1 MPAPPRSLET
11 LAGMF
16 IPPASREVVVG
27 DLHERCLLRPGT
39 PWACRGLPQYVAD
52 VVMTVPLVI
61 LSRIRRTT
69 DFQVLLM
76 EAFVLYLSFWGAAR
90 FMDAAFL
97 DNRLG
102 FLRLAIPAATTLLA
116 LMLEDAYAMPGR
128 RWPLKAI
135 RAPVFGLGTAVLS
148 QWMLPVSNPELTL
161 PRWILWCGAGT
172 GLLLVA
178 AVRML
183 FPPPADRPQ
192 GAPSD
197 ASQNGPAFW
206 MQQASEPVSLAPGA
220 LRLMKGAGML
230 AAAVLVGALA
240 VYQPMFRP
248 QVLVLAAVLAAVVV
262 AVYQVRRW
270 R

>member
-1 MPAPPRSLET
+1 MPGPPRILET
-11 LAGMF
+11 LAGFF
-16 IPPASREVVVG
+16 IPPACREVVLG
-27 DLHERCLLRPGT
+27 DLHERHILRLGT
-39 PWACRGLPQYVAD
+39 RGACRGLAQYLAD
-52 VVMTVPLVI
+52 VLSTVPLVI

-69 DFQVLLM
+69 DFQVLPM

-97 DNRLG
+97 NDRLG
-102 FLRLAIPAATTLLA
+102 LLRLAIPAATALLA

-128 RWPLKAI
+128 RWPMKAI
-135 RAPVFGLGTAVLS
+135 RAPLFGLGMAFWSQAMLAVG
-148 QWMLPVSNPELTL
+148 NPELAL
-161 PRWILWCGAGT
+161 PRWILWCGAAT

-192 GAPSD
+192 GATSN
-197 ASQNGPAFW
+197 AGQNSPAFW
-206 MQQASEPVSLAPGA
+206 LQQASEPARLSPGTR
-220 LRLMKGAGML
+220 RLMKGAGMI
-230 AAAVLVGALA
+230 AAAALVGALA
-240 VYQPMFRP
+240 GYQPVFRP
-248 QVLVLAAVLAAVVV
+248 QFPILAAVLVAVAV